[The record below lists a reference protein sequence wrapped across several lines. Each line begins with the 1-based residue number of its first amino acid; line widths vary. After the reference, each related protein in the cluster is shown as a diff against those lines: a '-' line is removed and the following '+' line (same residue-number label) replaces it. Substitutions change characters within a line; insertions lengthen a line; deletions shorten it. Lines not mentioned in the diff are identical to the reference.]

1 MKTIEITL
9 GNEGDF
15 EKVNALLEQL
25 KLETIIHTDLTFGLR
40 LRISEKSPAV
50 DPVTM
55 LSQASLAEEW
65 ESDEDKRWD
74 SFI

>member
-9 GNEGDF
+9 SNEGDF

-40 LRISEKSPAV
+40 LRISEKGPAV

-65 ESDEDKRWD
+65 ESNEDKRWD
-74 SFI
+74 SFL

>member
-9 GNEGDF
+9 SNEEDF

-25 KLETIIHTDLTFGLR
+25 KLEANLKIL
-40 LRISEKSPAV
+40 EKGPAV

-65 ESDEDKRWD
+65 ESDEDNRWD
-74 SFI
+74 SIL

>member
-9 GNEGDF
+9 GNERDF

-25 KLETIIHTDLTFGLR
+25 NLEMNLKIAEKTPTI
-40 LRISEKSPAV
+40 
-50 DPVTM
+50 DPVTV
-55 LSQASLAEEW
+55 LSQYSLAEEW

-74 SFI
+74 SLL

>member
-9 GNEGDF
+9 SNEGDF

-25 KLETIIHTDLTFGLR
+25 KLENNLKV
-40 LRISEKSPAV
+40 SEKEPVV

-74 SFI
+74 GL